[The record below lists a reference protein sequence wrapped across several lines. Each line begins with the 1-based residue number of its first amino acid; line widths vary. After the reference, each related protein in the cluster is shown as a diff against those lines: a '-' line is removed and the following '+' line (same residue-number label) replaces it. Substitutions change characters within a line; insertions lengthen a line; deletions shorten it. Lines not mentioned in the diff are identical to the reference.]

1 VLEIAGNTME
11 LYVTVIGLV
20 AAVLTTLSFFPQL
33 MKIWKTKSTKDISV
47 RMYAL
52 FSAGVFIWFI
62 YGVLLQDI
70 PIIAANLIAFI
81 QALTIYILKMKY
93 K

>member
-1 VLEIAGNTME
+1 ME
-11 LYVTVIGLV
+11 LYVTVIGLL
-20 AAVLTTLSFFPQL
+20 AAVLSTASLFPQL
-33 MKIWKTKSTKDISV
+33 LKIWRTRSTKDISV

-52 FSAGVFIWFI
+52 LTAGVFIWFI
-62 YGVLLQDI
+62 YGLLLQDI

-81 QALTIYILKMKY
+81 QALIIYILKMKY

>member
-1 VLEIAGNTME
+1 ME

-20 AAVLTTLSFFPQL
+20 AAVLSTGSLFPQL
-33 MKIWKTKSTKDISV
+33 LKVWRTKSTKDISV

-52 FSAGVFIWFI
+52 LTAGVFIWFV
-62 YGVLLQDI
+62 YGLLLQDI
-70 PIIAANLIAFI
+70 PIIAANLIGFI
-81 QALTIYILKMKY
+81 QALIIYILKMKY

>member
-1 VLEIAGNTME
+1 MD
-11 LYVTVIGLV
+11 LYVTAIGLV
-20 AAVLTTLSFFPQL
+20 AAVLSTGSLFPQL
-33 MKIWKTKSTKDISV
+33 LKVWRTKSTKDISV

-52 FSAGVFIWFI
+52 LSAGVFIWFI
-62 YGVLLQDI
+62 YGLLLQDI
-70 PIIAANLIAFI
+70 PIIVANFTAFL